1 MNKTI
6 KYIKDTHSLLKEV
19 KEALFHGKNVFIQDP
34 LPTHVSLDL
43 VLRKVE
49 KLIPKYLV
57 YNIDVLYVGNFDY
70 FKERNINAM
79 YDSGALYVSSEQDDE
94 HDMIDDIVHEISHAV
109 EEKYQPEIYGDS
121 ELEQEFLNKRKKLYE
136 ILKSYEYNVSYDSF
150 MNVEYEEGF
159 DNLLYK
165 EIGYEIH
172 IIDFNHQNALVAANQ
187 GVLDG
192 QLGRIANVKD
202 DYPNLLKVDYP
213 LFDFNLVLL
222 KNCRQ
227 CQYEDL
233 KSLAIQSSYPAAQSY
248 IDNHPFDGDVIKVR
262 NVTAQ
267 LNLLTQKR
275 VEGTI
280 LLEF

>member
-1 MNKTI
+1 MIFNRPA
-6 KYIKDTHSLLKEV
+6 DTPQARYV
-19 KEALFHGKNVFIQDP
+19 I
-34 LPTHVSLDL
+34 DL
-43 VLRKVE
+43 MKM
-49 KLIPKYLV
+49 
-57 YNIDVLYVGNFDY
+57 
-70 FKERNINAM
+70 A
-79 YDSGALYVSSEQDDE
+79 
-94 HDMIDDIVHEISHAV
+94 
-109 EEKYQPEIYGDS
+109 
-121 ELEQEFLNKRKKLYE
+121 
-136 ILKSYEYNVSYDSF
+136 
-150 MNVEYEEGF
+150 
-159 DNLLYK
+159 YK

-280 LLEF
+280 LLDFLLSTKHPGFDQTAFHKQILMPMQSFHFVHKRHKAIIPQLTKVLKKLDENGTVQFLKSKYNLSKF